1 MCRPVSRTR
10 SWARSR
16 AVVAVAATLALTT
29 GVLATSTAAHA
40 TPDSDLASERARAA
54 ELESQIEAN
63 GNRVSILD
71 EQYNQAQA
79 AIDKANEQLAADE
92 RALDQRRQETEAVQ
106 AELAARG
113 AELYMG
119 AGNPAPL
126 AALDVKDAGE
136 LGSRTAYAGAAADS
150 DNQLLDRAKVA
161 IEQLGVQQDALEK
174 ARADATH
181 QRNQLDAARNEI
193 AQATAEQQSLLAEAN
208 GKIASLVAEVRA
220 ERQREQ
226 EAAAEAAMQRAAA
239 EAQARAAQFQA
250 EQTTTTD
257 NGGSNGSSDGTD
269 PNAGSPGNVP
279 APSGGAQVAVDTAR
293 AQLGKPYV
301 YAGSGPDVFDC
312 SGLTMYA
319 WAAAG
324 VSLSH
329 NAEAQYLSLPH
340 VSQSEL
346 QPGDLVFFGNPIHH
360 VGIYVGGGTMIE
372 APYTGVDVRY
382 HTIYRSDYAGGARP

>member
-1 MCRPVSRTR
+1 MPRTR
-10 SWARSR
+10 SWARPR
-16 AVVAVAATLALTT
+16 PAVALAVTLALTS
-29 GVLATSTAAHA
+29 GVLASSTAAHA
-40 TPDSDLASERARAA
+40 TPDSELASERAKAA
-54 ELESQIEAN
+54 QLESQIEAN

-92 RALDQRRQETEAVQ
+92 RALEQRRQESEAVQ

-150 DNQLLDRAKVA
+150 DRQLLDRAKVA
-161 IEQLGVQQDALEK
+161 MEELGVQQDALQK
-174 ARADATH
+174 ARADAT
-181 QRNQLDAARNEI
+181 QKRDQLDAARNEI
-193 AQATAEQQSLLAEAN
+193 AQATAEQQQLLDQSN

-220 ERQREQ
+220 EREREQ
-226 EAAAEAAMQRAAA
+226 EAEARAAMERAAA
-239 EAQARAAQFQA
+239 EAQARAAQLQA

-257 NGGSNGSSDGTD
+257 NNGGSSGSGEVID

-279 APSGGAQVAVDTAR
+279 APSSSAQVAVDTAR

-324 VSLSH
+324 VSLPH
-329 NAEAQYLSLPH
+329 NAEAQYVSLPH

-346 QPGDLVFFGNPIHH
+346 QPGDLVFFGDPIHH

>member
-1 MCRPVSRTR
+1 VSRTR

-92 RALDQRRQETEAVQ
+92 RALDQRRRETEAVQ

-181 QRNQLDAARNEI
+181 QRDQLDAARNEI

-239 EAQARAAQFQA
+239 EAQARAAQLQA

-257 NGGSNGSSDGTD
+257 NGGSNGSGDGTD

-324 VSLSH
+324 VSLPH

-382 HTIYRSDYAGGARP
+382 HTIYRSDFAGAARP

>member
-1 MCRPVSRTR
+1 MSRTR
-10 SWARSR
+10 SWARPR
-16 AVVAVAATLALTT
+16 PAVALAVTLALTS
-29 GVLATSTAAHA
+29 GVLASSTAAHA
-40 TPDSDLASERARAA
+40 TPDSELASERAKAA
-54 ELESQIEAN
+54 QLESQIEAN

-79 AIDKANEQLAADE
+79 AIDKANEQLAGDE
-92 RALDQRRQETEAVQ
+92 RALEQRRQESEAVQ

-150 DNQLLDRAKVA
+150 DRQLLDRAKVA
-161 IEQLGVQQDALEK
+161 MEELGVQQDALQK
-174 ARADATH
+174 ARADAT
-181 QRNQLDAARNEI
+181 QKRDQLDAARNEI
-193 AQATAEQQSLLAEAN
+193 AQATAEQRQLLDQSN

-220 ERQREQ
+220 EREREQ
-226 EAAAEAAMQRAAA
+226 EAEARAAMERAAA
-239 EAQARAAQFQA
+239 EAQARAAQLQA

-257 NGGSNGSSDGTD
+257 NNSGSSGSGEVTD

-279 APSGGAQVAVDTAR
+279 APSSSAQVAVDTAR

-324 VSLSH
+324 VSLPH
-329 NAEAQYLSLPH
+329 NAEAQYVSLPH